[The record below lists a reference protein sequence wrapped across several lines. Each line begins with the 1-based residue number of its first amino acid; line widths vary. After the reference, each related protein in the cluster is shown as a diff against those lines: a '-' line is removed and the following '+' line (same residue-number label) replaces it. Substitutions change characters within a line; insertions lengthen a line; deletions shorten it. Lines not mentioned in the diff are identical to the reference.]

1 MNLYFI
7 YLISVCISGYNAV
20 EMNASDDR
28 SPEIFKN
35 QLEAATQM
43 QAVLGKS
50 PKPNC
55 LIIDEI
61 DGAPAVSQ
69 AFRHFEI
76 NYLNFKLHWRIIL
89 YYCLFSGFD

>member
-1 MNLYFI
+1 MINYFH
-7 YLISVCISGYNAV
+7 LSLTGYNAV

-28 SPEIFKN
+28 SPEIFRN

-55 LIIDEI
+55 LILDEI
-61 DGAPAVSQ
+61 DGAPAVSVSVLMKWLYKFQ
-69 AFRHFEI
+69 WDYHRCFLFLS
-76 NYLNFKLHWRIIL
+76 YL
-89 YYCLFSGFD
+89 GFH